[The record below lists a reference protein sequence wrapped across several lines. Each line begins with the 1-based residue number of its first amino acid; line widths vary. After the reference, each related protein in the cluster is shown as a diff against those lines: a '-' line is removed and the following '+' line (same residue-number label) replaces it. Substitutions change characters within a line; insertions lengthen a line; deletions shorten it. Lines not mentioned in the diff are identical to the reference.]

1 MRYIKHSIF
10 VTLILFIT
18 GIMASASNA
27 DEIRTIEFSVGNEY
41 MYINEYQIKI
51 EKPYVTDSNTIM
63 VPVRAVAE
71 ALGAEVDWQG
81 DTEPYKVY
89 IKCSGTKAVYT
100 IGDSMFC
107 NEKNTVLSEVPLVNE
122 NDTTMVPL
130 DSIVEALGAD
140 IEYDKGNIKAERHV
154 YSARNK
160 DTITNSRMGWS
171 IAMPAGGIKNFNYT
185 EDHEIT
191 FFADS
196 NFFIETYP
204 LGTDGSKETIDEY
217 YYEILNNN
225 TKNITVS
232 IETNSDGDK
241 YIFREYYSE
250 GYVIEHLYQKNDIYY
265 WLCAV
270 AHSEEKEK
278 YYEDLMKTFSLKSM
292 TGDNVLDLS
301 IINSMANIE

>member
-1 MRYIKHSIF
+1 MKYIKYSIF
-10 VTLILFIT
+10 VIVILIIT
-18 GIMASASNA
+18 ETMAFSSN
-27 DEIRTIEFSVGNEY
+27 DGETRTIEFSVGNEY
-41 MYINEYQIKI
+41 MYIDKDQIKI
-51 EKPYVTDSNTIM
+51 ERPYVTDSNTIM

-71 ALGAEVDWQG
+71 ALGAEVDWRG

-89 IKCSGTKAVYT
+89 IKCSRTKAVYT
-100 IGDSMFC
+100 IGGSIFC

-140 IEYDKGNIKAERHV
+140 IEYDKGDIKVERRI
-154 YSARNK
+154 YSVK
-160 DTITNSRMGWS
+160 DKDIITNSHMGWS
-171 IAMPAGGIKNFNYT
+171 IAMPVDGIKNFDYN

-191 FFADS
+191 YFDDS
-196 NFFIETYP
+196 IFFIGTYP
-204 LGTDGSKETIDEY
+204 LGTDGSNKTIDEY
-217 YYEILNNN
+217 YDEILNNN

-232 IETNSDGDK
+232 IEMNSDGDK
-241 YIFREYYSE
+241 YLFREYFSE

-270 AHSEEKEK
+270 AHSEEKVK
-278 YYEDLMKTFSLKSM
+278 YYEDLMKTFSLNPI
-292 TGDNVLDLS
+292 TGDNAIDLS